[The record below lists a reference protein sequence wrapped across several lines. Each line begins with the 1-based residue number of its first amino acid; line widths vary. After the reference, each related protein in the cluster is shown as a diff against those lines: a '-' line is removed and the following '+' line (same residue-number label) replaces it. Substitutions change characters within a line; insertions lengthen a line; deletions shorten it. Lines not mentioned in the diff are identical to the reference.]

1 VTGVNIIKARFATIW
16 IATAAITS
24 ASLYFLNKQN
34 EIVTEQSALV
44 AHTHEVLKSL
54 QEVRGNNLRAESNI
68 RAYLLTL
75 DDRFLQER
83 QKAVLTVQDGIS
95 QLDVLTQDNSEQG
108 QNLRVLR
115 SLMQQRLD
123 YSKQMIVGHAKG
135 KKPPS
140 VVSEQVRTSFE
151 MTSKIDA
158 QIKLMTEEEK
168 RLLELRRAA
177 FERAMVEAR
186 NIELILALLSVIGLT
201 GALILTYRY
210 MQAKMQADERFRAI
224 FDHTYQFIGLLSPDG
239 RILEVNRTA
248 LEFVGITATQARGLY
263 FWDSPWWSY
272 SDETKKQA
280 KDAVTSANKGNFVR
294 FETVHYGPDGR
305 SITVDFSLKP
315 VLDKSGKVI
324 YLLPEGRDV
333 SEQRAAQ
340 RLVEDSEN
348 RLRAVFT
355 CLAEG
360 VYQIDLDGN
369 LVYMNKAA
377 ERLLGHTQAE
387 LMGRSMHE
395 AIHSVTPEGEFRS
408 AHDSPLLRVAQ
419 TGVVCR
425 VSEDWFQRID
435 GTFMPV
441 EYVSSPLQQDGKIVG
456 AVVAFQDISLRRDAE
471 NRVSEFYSSVSHEL
485 RTPLTSIR
493 GALKLLEA
501 GKGGELA
508 PRGKHLVTMGRQEC
522 DRLVRL
528 INDILDIRKIEAGKL
543 ELRLENVN
551 ASAFV
556 EQTVDSLKTLA
567 QESNVKL
574 KVDAS
579 CDMDV
584 SVDKDRLTQILT
596 NLISNAIK
604 FSPADGEVLVRVARD
619 NDSVRFSVM
628 DRGVGISIANQ
639 QKLFRLF
646 QQVDST
652 DARPKGGTGLGLA
665 ISKALVEQHGGRIGV
680 DSQEGQGSIFWFT
693 IPLPTISFAR
703 EQVVPQAVASRPLVL
718 VVEDDESLATVL
730 LFSLLDRFDIKQAR
744 SIHEALTKIE
754 ADKPKVIL
762 LDIHLPDGSG
772 VDLLDKLRASPD
784 TEDIPVVLMSGDE
797 PKRSHYV
804 HPLVVDFMRKP
815 FAENVLIETLER
827 ALKYRPAR
835 LASAVVAED
844 DDFTRDLLVQQLTR
858 LGVKC
863 RAASSGEEA
872 LNIMRAQKTDL
883 LILDLGLPGMD
894 GARVVDTL
902 KEEGLGNMPLLVYTA
917 RDLNATQKAHITLGP
932 TRHLTKSLASEEQ
945 LLATIRELLAGL
957 TLSTESG
964 VFDTLSQAKID
975 THKKVLYDNLK
986 QEKEN

>member
-1 VTGVNIIKARFATIW
+1 M
-16 IATAAITS
+16 ATAAITT
-24 ASLYFLNKQN
+24 ASLYFLSKQN
-34 EIVTEQSALV
+34 EIVSNQSVLV

-54 QEVRGNNLRAESNI
+54 QEVRGNNLRSESNL
-68 RAYLLTL
+68 RAYLLTF

-83 QKAVLTVQDGIS
+83 QKAVLSVQDGIS
-95 QLDVLTQDNSEQG
+95 QVDVLTQDNSVQG

-115 SLMQQRLD
+115 ALMQKRLEYGD
-123 YSKQMIVGHAKG
+123 QLIAVHARA
-135 KKPPS
+135 KKLLPVVPS
-140 VVSEQVRTSFE
+140 QVRTSFE
-151 MTSKIDA
+151 MTSKIDT

-168 RLLELRRAA
+168 RLLDQRRAA
-177 FERAMVEAR
+177 FERAMTEAR

-210 MQAKMQADERFRAI
+210 MQAKMQSDERFRAI
-224 FDHTYQFIGLLSPDG
+224 FDHTYQFIGLLNPDG
-239 RILEVNRTA
+239 RVLEVNRTA
-248 LEFVGITATQARGLY
+248 LEFAGITANQARGMS
-263 FWDSPWWSY
+263 FWETPWWSH
-272 SDETKKQA
+272 SEETKKEA
-280 KDAVTSANKGNFVR
+280 RDAVARAAKGQFVR

-315 VLDKSGKVI
+315 VLDKTGKVI

-377 ERLLGHTQAE
+377 ERLLGHTQNE
-387 LMGRSMHE
+387 LLGRNMHE
-395 AIHSVTPEGEFRS
+395 AIHSVTPDGEFRKS
-408 AHDSPLLRVAQ
+408 EDCPLLRVAQ
-419 TGVVCR
+419 TGIVCR

-441 EYVSSPLQQDGKIVG
+441 EYVSSPLQQEGKVVG

-501 GKGGELA
+501 GKGGELGE
-508 PRGKHLVTMGRQEC
+508 RGKHLVTMGRQEC

-543 ELRLENVN
+543 ELKLENVN

-556 EQTVDSLKTLA
+556 EQAVDSLNALA
-567 QESNVKL
+567 QENNVKL
-574 KVDAS
+574 RVDGS
-579 CDMDV
+579 CNMDV
-584 SVDKDRLTQILT
+584 KVDKDRLTQILT

-604 FSPADGEVLVRVARD
+604 FSPPQGEVLIRVARD

-652 DARPKGGTGLGLA
+652 DSRPKGGTGLGLA

-680 DSQEGQGSIFWFT
+680 DSQEGEGSTFWFT
-693 IPLPTISFAR
+693 IPLPGVNFIKQEAA
-703 EQVVPQAVASRPLVL
+703 PQAVVERPLVL

-730 LFSLLDRFDIKQAR
+730 LFSLLDRFEIKQAR
-744 SIHEALTKIE
+744 SLHEALAKIE
-754 ADKPKVIL
+754 VDKPRVIL

-772 VDLLDKLRASPD
+772 VELLDQLRSRPS
-784 TEDIPVVLMSGDE
+784 TEDIPVVLMSGDAPE
-797 PKRSHYV
+797 RSYYV
-804 HPLVVDFMRKP
+804 HPLVVDYMQKP
-815 FAENVLIETLER
+815 FAENVLIDTLDR

-858 LGVKC
+858 LGVKVK
-863 RAASSGEEA
+863 AAATGEDA
-872 LNIMRAQKTDL
+872 LNILRGQKTDL

-894 GARVVDTL
+894 GARVVETL
-902 KEEGLGNMPLLVYTA
+902 KAEGLGNIPLLVFTA
-917 RDLNATQKAHITLGP
+917 RDLNATQKANITLGP

-945 LLATIRELLAGL
+945 LVATIRELLDGL
-957 TLSTESG
+957 TLTTESG
-964 VFDTLSQAKID
+964 VFDSLDQRMIANR
-975 THKKVLYDNLK
+975 KKVLYENLDK
-986 QEKEN
+986 EKEN